1 MSLFQKDLKIH
12 AEIEENVLMEKI
24 YNNLK
29 AFDLKMFEHISE
41 SENLLHENEL
51 GIIVQCINCKKIAL
65 L

>member
-29 AFDLKMFEHISE
+29 AFEVK
-41 SENLLHENEL
+41 N
-51 GIIVQCINCKKIAL
+51 V
-65 L
+65 